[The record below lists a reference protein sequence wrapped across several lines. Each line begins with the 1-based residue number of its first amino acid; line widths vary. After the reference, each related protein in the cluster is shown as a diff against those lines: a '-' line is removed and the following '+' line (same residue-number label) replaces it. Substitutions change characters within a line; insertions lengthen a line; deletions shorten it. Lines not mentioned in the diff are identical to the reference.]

1 MTRLRAVFSLLLLF
15 ASGPLL
21 ATSANHAAEAKRFVE
36 LTRVDKLTIPTYM
49 QVRQMFAQRFAQAGG
64 S

>member
-21 ATSANHAAEAKRFVE
+21 AASASHAAEAKRFVE
-36 LTRVDKLTIPTYM
+36 LTRVDKLAVPAT
-49 QVRQMFAQRFAQAGG
+49 A
-64 S
+64 

>member
-21 ATSANHAAEAKRFVE
+21 AASASHAAEAKRFVDYVLSPVGRE
-36 LTRVDKLTIPTYM
+36 ILSGYGFGQPE
-49 QVRQMFAQRFAQAGG
+49 
-64 S
+64 